1 MEERN
6 KEDRE
11 QERMHLHEKNQ
22 ESEKNLWIKKWI
34 KKL

>member
-11 QERMHLHEKNQ
+11 HAPERMHRHEHEKNRT
-22 ESEKNLWIKKWI
+22 KNQRGIPM
-34 KKL
+34 